1 MPVVFKYD
9 DQTVDIDDIPLA
21 VYGEIQNQTGI
32 AWYELTTSPVRHAIA
47 GEMLAKEC
55 AKVAGVDLPPL
66 TPRLLVEVFE
76 VVSESNTPTE
86 FDDGMPDPKA
96 KGSDQETT

>member
-1 MPVVFKYD
+1 MPVVFKREGK
-9 DQTVDIDDIPLA
+9 TVDIDDIPLA
-21 VYGEIQNQTGI
+21 IYGEIQKETGI

-55 AKVAGVDLPPL
+55 AKVAGVELPPL

-76 VVSESNTPTE
+76 VVNESNTPTE
-86 FDDGMPDPKA
+86 YEDGMPDPKA
-96 KGSDQETT
+96 KGSDQETS